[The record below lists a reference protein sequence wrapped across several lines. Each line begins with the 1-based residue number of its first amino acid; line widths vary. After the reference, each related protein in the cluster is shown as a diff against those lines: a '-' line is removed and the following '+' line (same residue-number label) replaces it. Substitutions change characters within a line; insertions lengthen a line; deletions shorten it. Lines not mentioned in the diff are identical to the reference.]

1 MGSGKPLN
9 VVMQLADKVN
19 DMLPVENGRV
29 FVANS
34 GSEAN
39 DAHMKMLRYYCKVTG
54 EPQKKKIIALER
66 SYHGVTLAA
75 ASLTGLPANHTH
87 FSLPVK
93 ELGILRTDSPHYY
106 RSRIDNESER
116 EFCSRIINNLEE
128 LIIKDGQETIAAFIA
143 EPIGGASGVV
153 VSPDS
158 YFPEVETLLTQYQI
172 MLWSDEVI
180 C

>member
-1 MGSGKPLN
+1 
-9 VVMQLADKVN
+9 MQLADKLN
-19 DMLPVENGRV
+19 EMLPVENGKV
-29 FVANS
+29 FFANS

-39 DAHMKMLRYYCKVTG
+39 DSHMKMLRYYFNVTG

-75 ASLTGLPANHTH
+75 ASLTGLSANHTH

-116 EFCSRIINNLEE
+116 EVLHPHSQQPRKINN
-128 LIIKDGQETIAAFIA
+128 KRRSRNNCRFHRGTNRW
-143 EPIGGASGVV
+143 GK
-153 VSPDS
+153 
-158 YFPEVETLLTQYQI
+158 
-172 MLWSDEVI
+172 WS
-180 C
+180 CRPAR